1 MYIDSLTY
9 EQFMMLG
16 DAELS
21 RRFSMQDEAEQKA
34 KIDREQ
40 ANELEYVDESQ
51 KSDAAESANTS
62 NGSGGAKPVR
72 NPEREK
78 PKWEDTITN
87 RMLHWSY
94 TPEQKEE
101 VKKALAAGIPKAT
114 ILTYFYPET
123 TIECMKHFYEKKEID
138 VIINKITDFREVNM
152 FSVKYKSQKYK
163 VTLKNKIRINLIK
176 ILLFIKRMVRR
187 GRVIIPKN
195 LRMYILL
202 SFCWSMYG
210 IIVYYCGIVFRKQL
224 DYKISDVVWELKN
237 SYFTSVILAIFISS
251 YGQIEK
257 YKDKLSVQHTFYT
270 DMMWCFEKIF
280 TPYIDAMVCY
290 YCPFYNEKCLYGTL
304 EYIEKNVKV
313 DFFEYDNADEIIEDI
328 FLALNKVEEAAKN
341 NRIVGIYS
349 KENLEDL
356 VEQTRKALK
365 KCSKDRCMNLENLKD
380 ISRNLL
386 YIVAELRRPWR

>member
-1 MYIDSLTY
+1 
-9 EQFMMLG
+9 
-16 DAELS
+16 
-21 RRFSMQDEAEQKA
+21 
-34 KIDREQ
+34 
-40 ANELEYVDESQ
+40 
-51 KSDAAESANTS
+51 
-62 NGSGGAKPVR
+62 
-72 NPEREK
+72 
-78 PKWEDTITN
+78 
-87 RMLHWSY
+87 
-94 TPEQKEE
+94 
-101 VKKALAAGIPKAT
+101 
-114 ILTYFYPET
+114 
-123 TIECMKHFYEKKEID
+123 
-138 VIINKITDFREVNM
+138 
-152 FSVKYKSQKYK
+152 
-163 VTLKNKIRINLIK
+163 
-176 ILLFIKRMVRR
+176 MVRR

-386 YIVAELRRPWR
+386 YIVAELRRPWRWDVENNIKILKMLNENENNGIEKDFYYSMHLNGFNFVNKQ